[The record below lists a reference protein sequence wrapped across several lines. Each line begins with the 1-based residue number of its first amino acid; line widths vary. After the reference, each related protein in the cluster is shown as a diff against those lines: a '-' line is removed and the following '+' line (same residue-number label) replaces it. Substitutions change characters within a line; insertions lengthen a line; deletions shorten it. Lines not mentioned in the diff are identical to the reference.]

1 MKIKKKLQSE
11 LPLAKQMKSILS
23 DRLVPIEGQCWS
35 NAPCS
40 RRECLEL
47 VGVPSCLSDCDLEE
61 KVLTIFENVGFPIEG
76 NNNEACHRIGM
87 KK

>member
-11 LPLAKQMKSILS
+11 LTLAKQMNSILS

-61 KVLTIFENVGFPIEG
+61 KVLTIF
-76 NNNEACHRIGM
+76 
-87 KK
+87 